1 MTLRNPHRLAPAL
14 LLALCFAGNLSAI
27 ADEKGNAV
35 PKPWYAGFDLGWA
48 GHSEAGLDRSK
59 GEYDVSYNTLGG
71 YLSGQYHLPDFYL
84 HGGVGLLRLM
94 TLKVNSVQMAMENR
108 TQWHVPVF
116 LHAYYRV
123 DPIFAIGAGLSHL
136 TETTMYL
143 NGTRVPESSY
153 NHVFVDIAM
162 QLSPKL
168 THRLKFVFTLV
179 FGVNMVPGRQNVYT
193 VTDLLHVRAQLT
205 AGMQYLLF

>member
-1 MTLRNPHRLAPAL
+1 MTFRNPHRLFVLLCLTFAL
-14 LLALCFAGNLSAI
+14 AGKLAAE
-27 ADEKGNAV
+27 ADEKGNATTRL
-35 PKPWYAGFDLGWA
+35 WYAGLDLGWA
-48 GHSEAGLDRSK
+48 GHNEAGLDRSK

-94 TLKVNSVQMAMENR
+94 TLKVNTVQMAMENR

-116 LHAYYRV
+116 LHAYYPV

-143 NGTRVPESSY
+143 NGNEVPKSSY
-153 NHVFVDIAM
+153 NHIFADVAM
-162 QLSPKL
+162 QLSPKV
-168 THRLKFVFTLV
+168 TSRLKLVFTFVF
-179 FGVNMVPGRQNVYT
+179 GINMLPGRQNVYT

-205 AGMQYLLF
+205 GGLQLLLF

>member
-1 MTLRNPHRLAPAL
+1 MVSL
-14 LLALCFAGNLSAI
+14 AGNLSATT
-27 ADEKGNAV
+27 DEKGNAV

-48 GHSEAGLDRSK
+48 GHNEAGLDRSK

-71 YLSGQYHLPDFYL
+71 YLSGQYHFPEFYL
-84 HGGVGLLRLM
+84 HGGLGLLRLM
-94 TLKVNSVQMAMENR
+94 TLRVNSVAMAMENR

-123 DPIFAIGAGLSHL
+123 DPVFAFGAGLSHL

-143 NGTRVPESSY
+143 NGTEVPKSSY

-162 QLSPKL
+162 QLSPRLTSSVKL
-168 THRLKFVFTLV
+168 VFTLV

-205 AGMQYLLF
+205 AGMQFLLF